1 MKYNVI
7 GDGKLAD
14 DNISKILLNR
24 GVKDIVGFLNLNSEM
39 EYDYSLLDNIELAK
53 KCFMKHIE
61 SNSKFCLI
69 VDPDVDGYTSSA
81 IVYNYIKDIDSNYS
95 VEYLIHDNKEHGLSS
110 EMMDKIQLIANDID
124 ILIIPDAGSNDDD
137 NLIKLVE
144 NYNFDIIVLDH
155 HEVDSDKKDYIKI
168 NNSEIIIVNNQL
180 SLNYPNKQLSGVGV
194 VYKFL
199 QSLDDELWV
208 DFSSKYLDLVAVG
221 NIADVMDLRELE
233 TRYLVKKGLL
243 NLNNKFIQAVFD
255 KMNYSTG
262 GIFNINNI
270 GWYIVPLI
278 NNIIRNGDND
288 IKKNMF
294 EAFIENDM
302 SFEYKNK
309 KTQEII
315 MEDIYTKVAREGYN
329 LKQTS
334 SKKLSKIIDELVF
347 KIDDNINENKLI
359 MVDITEYKIKSMS
372 GLIASKLTN
381 IYNRP
386 CIVYAISD
394 GICRGSGRNCDN
406 SFNNYLKDYLSSLNL
421 FDLVEGHQS
430 AFGVVFKEDVLSVIQ
445 QQVDK
450 DYENTQIAESQIHDV
465 DFDLDINELSI
476 DVFREIDKLKNEWGN
491 KIFESCF
498 LIKNIKLNTENIELQ
513 TRNNITFKIQLDGL
527 EIKFIKF
534 FTKEGEPLNQLL
546 SGWQEHSDIELNVIG
561 KLGLN
566 TYLDSITPQI
576 TIIDYEI
583 V

>member
-24 GVKDIVGFLNLNSEM
+24 GIKDIVGFLNLNSEM

-53 KCFMKHIE
+53 KCFMRHIE

-81 IVYNYIKDIDSNYS
+81 IVYNYIKDIDSNCS

-110 EMMDKIQLIANDID
+110 EMMDKIQLIANNID

-255 KMNYSTG
+255 KMSYSTS

-430 AFGVVFKEDVLSVIQ
+430 AFGVVFKEDVISVIQ

-450 DYENTQIAESQIHDV
+450 DYENIQIAESQIHDV

-476 DVFREIDKLKNEWGN
+476 DIFREIDKLKNEWGN